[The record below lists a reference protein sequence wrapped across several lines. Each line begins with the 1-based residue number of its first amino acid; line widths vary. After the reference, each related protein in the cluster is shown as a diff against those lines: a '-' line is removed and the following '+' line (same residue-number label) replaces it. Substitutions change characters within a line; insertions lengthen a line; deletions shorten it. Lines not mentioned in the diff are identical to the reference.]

1 LSGDGDARLR
11 VLLTGA
17 AGRIGEA
24 FRAYV
29 GDRYALRLAAHHP
42 EKIADPGAHELIR
55 LELADLDACRAACR
69 DIDVVVHM
77 GAIASPRVGFY
88 EGLLD
93 ANIKGVYNILRAA
106 KDQGCR
112 RVVVASSVQAVAGY
126 PLDVQVRTDDAPR
139 PVNMYGVCKAFAEA
153 ACHHFAKVE
162 GLSCIAVRIG
172 SFEDD
177 WVAKDPNA
185 RNLTTFISKRDMSEL
200 LVRCVEVD
208 DVDFAVVHGVS
219 DNRYKFLDM
228 RDTREVLG
236 FTPVDDAFRFF
247 EMGLR
252 YTDRWYDR
260 TPQDETVR
268 ARPTETADKPP
279 QS

>member
-1 LSGDGDARLR
+1 MTESSDIRLR
-11 VLLTGA
+11 VLITGA
-17 AGRIGEA
+17 AGRIGMA
-24 FRAYV
+24 FTAYA

-42 EKIADPGAHELIR
+42 ERIEDPGPHELIG
-55 LELADLDACRAACR
+55 LELADPDACQAACR

-77 GAIASPRVGFY
+77 GGIASPRVGFY

-112 RVVVASSVQAVAGY
+112 RVIIASSVQAVAGY
-126 PLDVQVRTDDAPR
+126 PLDVQVRTQDAPR
-139 PVNMYGVCKAFAEA
+139 PVNMYGVCKAFSEA
-153 ACHHFAKVE
+153 ACHHFARVE

-177 WVAKDPNA
+177 WVVRDPNA

-200 LVRCVEVD
+200 LVRCIEVT
-208 DVDFAVVHGVS
+208 DVDYAVVHGVS

-228 RDTREVLG
+228 RDTRELLG
-236 FTPVDDAFRFF
+236 YTPVDDAFRFF
-247 EMGLR
+247 DVGLR

-260 TPQDETVR
+260 TPQDQNVR
-268 ARPTETADKPP
+268 GRPDEALEP
-279 QS
+279 